1 MGIVVSGEDG
11 KLGISKE
18 RQKVN
23 LLTAENDYGLVMA
36 TFDQALNFLGSWWTL
51 SLGGRIQVSSTLVV
65 ISDSRLILN
74 QTFKSY
80 THVPLVRLIRF
91 ERQAVGLMG
100 FYFAGIPAWASAF
113 SLSICRNHLL
123 EPLMVFLQN
132 QFLYL
137 SDNDTYNR
145 LVRRT
150 FRVLNTA

>member
-1 MGIVVSGEDG
+1 MVDPI
-11 KLGISKE
+11 LGRSRPGQLSPGSNP
-18 RQKVN
+18 RQLAN
-23 LLTAENDYGLVMA
+23 
-36 TFDQALNFLGSWWTL
+36 
-51 SLGGRIQVSSTLVV
+51 
-65 ISDSRLILN
+65 LN

-91 ERQAVGLMG
+91 ERQAVGLAG

-137 SDNDTYNR
+137 SDNDTYSR

-150 FRVLNTA
+150 LRILNTA